1 MYMILSGLLLFLPH
15 PPSTEQLETWWDS
28 LHLGIQS
35 CCFSLQLKL
44 PCMNRPVRL
53 IQEFSF
59 QPSHCISHTRF
70 LKLVAKPPSHP
81 QLRVCGKNAAFLQP
95 TPKSKASHHAP
106 FCDFWNGVLNYMEE
120 VISQQVKGWRN
131 TAPSTTIHQE
141 RQSRVVSYGS
151 INVTSVPQK
160 IPQQK
165 SKPENTQN
173 SDH

>member
-1 MYMILSGLLLFLPH
+1 MQSSRWEGTGLSIVPSEVARCWNTAVTDCHQSNTSSIRRILSQCTWFYQVFCFFSPI
-15 PPSTEQLETWWDS
+15 PPSTEELETWWDS

-120 VISQQVKGWRN
+120 VIS
-131 TAPSTTIHQE
+131 
-141 RQSRVVSYGS
+141 
-151 INVTSVPQK
+151 
-160 IPQQK
+160 
-165 SKPENTQN
+165 
-173 SDH
+173 